1 MQYYPFNNLYEILE
15 ANLIKKSNKTII
27 FQDDIKITNLQ
38 LKNYVDIV
46 ARFLINKGI
55 KAGDKVGIIM
65 SNSWQYV
72 VNIFAI
78 SKIGAVIVPINHFF
92 KNDEIAYVLNDVKAK
107 LLFSTAKFSAETST
121 LLGKTSIENIVW
133 VDGLPINN
141 DCNISYDDVLNN
153 ELPDIA
159 PISSLIDNTAF
170 ILFTSGTTG
179 KPKGAEL
186 SFRNI
191 FSNCE
196 GSKVLMEAK
205 DGDIKMICY
214 LPMFHAFTLTATVIL
229 PIYSNSGLVII
240 PSLNTK
246 SDFKKLLKQLL
257 LKRCRYFAGVPDVYS
272 AIAKAKLPWYFH
284 LFHNVKGFISG
295 AAPLSEDTYKRFT
308 SSFKRGM
315 LLEGYGITEC
325 SPIVSCNSPQHN
337 KIGSV
342 GKPYIN
348 YQVKIFDENMNEQ
361 PVNSVGEI
369 CVKGDCVM
377 KGYYNRPEDTQ
388 ENIINGWF
396 KTGDIGRVD
405 EDGYIFIMDRK
416 KDLIISK
423 GMNIYPREVEEVIY
437 TNPKVN
443 ACAVIGVQDSE
454 VGEIPIAFVELREDE
469 QCSELELKNF
479 IRSSLATFKLPR
491 KIFFETELPRN
502 ATKKI
507 LKRELRLIYQERN
520 KK

>member
-1 MQYYPFNNLYEILE
+1 MQNYPFNNLYEILE
-15 ANLIKKSNKTII
+15 RNLVKKLNKTIV
-27 FQDDIKITNLQ
+27 FQDNIKITNQQ
-38 LKNYVDIV
+38 LKDYVDIV
-46 ARFLINKGI
+46 ARFLVNKNI
-55 KAGDKVGIIM
+55 KKGDKVGIVM
-65 SNSWQYV
+65 SNCWQYI

-78 SKIGAVIVPINHFF
+78 SKIGAIVVPINHFF
-92 KNDEIAYVLNDVKAK
+92 KSDEIAYVLNDVKAK
-107 LLFSTAKFSAETST
+107 LLFSSAKFASETIS
-121 LLGKTSIENIVW
+121 LLNKTEIENIIW

-141 DCNISYDDVLNN
+141 EYNISYDIVINN
-153 ELPDIA
+153 KLDDTIA
-159 PISSLIDNTAF
+159 NQSQIEDTAF

-196 GSKVLMEAK
+196 GSKVLMSAQ

-229 PIYSNSGLVII
+229 PIYSNSGVVII
-240 PSLNTK
+240 TSLNTK

-257 LKRCRYFAGVPDVYS
+257 FKRCRFFAGVPDVYN
-272 AIAKAKLPWYFH
+272 AISKAKLPWYFH
-284 LFHNVKGFISG
+284 WFHSVRGFISG
-295 AAPLSEDTYKRFT
+295 AAPLSEEIYKRFST
-308 SSFKRGM
+308 SFKRGK

-325 SPIVSCNSPQHN
+325 SPIVSCNSPMHN

-342 GKPYIN
+342 GKAYIN
-348 YQVKIFDENMNEQ
+348 YEVKIFDENMVEQ
-361 PVNSVGEI
+361 ATNVIGEI

-377 KGYYNRPEDTQ
+377 KGYYNRPADT
-388 ENIINGWF
+388 NDVIINGWF
-396 KTGDIGRVD
+396 KTGDIGRID
-405 EDGYIFIMDRK
+405 EEGYIFIMDRK

-437 TNPKVN
+437 TNPKIN
-443 ACAVIGVQDSE
+443 ACAVIGVQDNES
-454 VGEIPIAFVELREDE
+454 GEIPVAFVELREGE
-469 QCSELELKNF
+469 ECTESELKDF
-479 IRSSLATFKLPR
+479 IRPHLATFKLPK
-491 KIFFETELPRN
+491 KIFFEEELPRN

-507 LKRELRLIYQERN
+507 LKRELRLIYQERH